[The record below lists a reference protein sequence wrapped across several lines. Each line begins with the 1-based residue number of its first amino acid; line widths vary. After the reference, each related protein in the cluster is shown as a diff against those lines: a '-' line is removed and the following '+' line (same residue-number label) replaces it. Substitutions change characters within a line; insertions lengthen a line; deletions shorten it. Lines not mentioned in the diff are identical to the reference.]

1 VESLIGPER
10 AAQVRDVT
18 LKIYERARAHAESR
32 GIILADTK
40 FEFGIKDGRLIWIDE
55 ALTPDSSRFWP
66 KDSYEPGRP
75 QPSFDKQYV
84 RDYLE
89 TLSWDKKPPG
99 PVLPAEVAVRTAEKY
114 REAYVRLTGQEL
126 AL

>member
-1 VESLIGPER
+1 VEQQIGAER
-10 AAQVRDVT
+10 AAQVRDIS
-18 LKIYERARAHAESR
+18 LDIYHRARAHAESR

-66 KDSYEPGRP
+66 RDEYRPGSS

-84 RDYLE
+84 RDFLE
-89 TLSWDKKPPG
+89 GLRWDKQPPG
-99 PVLPAEVAVRTAEKY
+99 PALPAHVVARTREKY
-114 REAYVRLTGQEL
+114 REAYVRLTGREL
-126 AL
+126 